1 MPQHAMP
8 STLRFLLAARRSELH
23 GLEALAST
31 CELATLVSKL
41 VHVLQKER
49 GSSNLYLC
57 GGQDALRQTL
67 AGLSSDAC
75 AVEEEVRRF
84 LDRLEPD
91 ATRSAGKARLLNCI
105 AYALYRLDELPRT
118 RRAIRD
124 RRVAAEEAGAVF
136 TRLIASLFALVFE
149 AADSSLDA
157 GVTRLLVALL
167 NFMQGKELCGQE
179 RAYGV
184 MGYTA
189 GYFTESQKARV
200 LELADLQKRCFDSF
214 AQYAGAEALAA
225 WERLEQGAGPVLR
238 LRDMALRTSEA
249 ERVDAGLAELWFGL
263 CTERIDAMRAV
274 ESLLAEALTLQCHRR
289 IVETRAEL
297 DNHRLLLSRFADH
310 ASDDAPAMLFQLQG
324 RILDVP
330 PQDGVGEAMERSI
343 LDLMRD
349 QAQRLRQ
356 SDDALAL
363 ARGALEERRRV
374 ERAKWLLDFMQGKEL
389 CGQERA
395 YGVMGYTAGY
405 FTESQKAR
413 VLELADL
420 QKRCFDSFAQYAGAE
435 ALAAWE
441 RLEQGAGPVLRLRD
455 MALRTSEAERVD
467 AGLAELWFGLCTE
480 RIDAMRAVESLLAE
494 ALTLQCHRRIVETRA
509 ELDNHRLLLS
519 RFADHASDDAP
530 AMLFQLQGRILDV
543 PPQDGVGEA
552 MERSILDLMRDQ
564 AQRLRQSDD
573 ALALA
578 RGALEERRR
587 VERAKWLLVS
597 HHGLSEQAAHDQL
610 QRVAMDCRRSLDEV
624 ARQVLAELDTA
635 AR

>member
-1 MPQHAMP
+1 MSEHAMP

-23 GLEALAST
+23 GLEALAAT
-31 CELATLVSKL
+31 CELTTLVSKL

-124 RRVAAEEAGAVF
+124 RRVAAEDAGAVF

-189 GYFTESQKARV
+189 GYFTESQKARL

-214 AQYAGAEALAA
+214 AQYAGADALAA
-225 WERLEQGAGPVLR
+225 WERLEQGGGPVLR

-310 ASDDAPAMLFQLQG
+310 ASDAAPAMLFQLQG

-343 LDLMRD
+343 LDLMR
-349 QAQRLRQ
+349 
-356 SDDALAL
+356 
-363 ARGALEERRRV
+363 E
-374 ERAKWLLDFMQGKEL
+374 
-389 CGQERA
+389 
-395 YGVMGYTAGY
+395 
-405 FTESQKAR
+405 
-413 VLELADL
+413 
-420 QKRCFDSFAQYAGAE
+420 
-435 ALAAWE
+435 
-441 RLEQGAGPVLRLRD
+441 
-455 MALRTSEAERVD
+455 
-467 AGLAELWFGLCTE
+467 
-480 RIDAMRAVESLLAE
+480 
-494 ALTLQCHRRIVETRA
+494 
-509 ELDNHRLLLS
+509 
-519 RFADHASDDAP
+519 
-530 AMLFQLQGRILDV
+530 
-543 PPQDGVGEA
+543 
-552 MERSILDLMRDQ
+552 Q

-597 HHGLSEQAAHDQL
+597 RHGLSEQAAHDQL
-610 QRVAMDCRRSLDEV
+610 QCVAMDRRRSLDDV
-624 ARQVLAELDTA
+624 ARQVLAELDEA
-635 AR
+635 QG